1 MITDS
6 ENNMMKQLFSLHS
19 PGGRRF
25 FLFILLFINFQII
38 QAVDRQDEA
47 PSPDAASTSTII
59 VVSEG
64 TVVSGIEQIYV
75 SQPKEKKEKIPKR
88 KNILV
93 SSKRKYKKRKDFSQI
108 VKNINK
114 SPIVFSNNTQ
124 SEKFLLTGSDNNT
137 QIVRPNQQTL
147 KFLIFESENRIPVR
161 VCLLDVFLKKIY
173 KNRGSSDL
181 KPVRYFNRPPPFLS
195 IAIA

>member
-1 MITDS
+1 MNQI
-6 ENNMMKQLFSLHS
+6 FSLHS
-19 PGGRRF
+19 LGGRRF
-25 FLFILLFINFQII
+25 FLLILLLINFEVI
-38 QAVDRQDEA
+38 QAVDNQNQA
-47 PSPDAASTSTII
+47 PSPDSASTSTMI
-59 VVSEG
+59 VLSEG
-64 TVVSGIEQIYV
+64 TVVSGMEQIYV

-88 KNILV
+88 KNTLV
-93 SSKRKYKKRKDFSQI
+93 SSKRKYKNRKDFSQI

-114 SPIVFSNNTQ
+114 SQLLFSSNTQ

-147 KFLIFESENRIPVR
+147 KFLLFESENRIPVL

-173 KNRGSSDL
+173 KNRGFSDL
-181 KPVRYFNRPPPFLS
+181 KLVRNFNRPPPFLS